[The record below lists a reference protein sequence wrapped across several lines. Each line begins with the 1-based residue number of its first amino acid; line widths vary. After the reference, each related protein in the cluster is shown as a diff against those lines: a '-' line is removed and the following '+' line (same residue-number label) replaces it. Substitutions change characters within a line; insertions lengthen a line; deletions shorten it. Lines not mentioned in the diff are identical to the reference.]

1 MRLNNKN
8 KLLITGIVALGLISY
23 KFAISKTIETY
34 QLHQSQIKS
43 LTDINVFSK
52 SKNTLIQKDIQLT
65 NYLNKFKTDNSKSFQ
80 NKLLKE
86 ITSVCTSHHLKIIDF
101 KEPLEIK
108 TNGLLVSYYK
118 IQLKGSYRNLIE
130 GINQIEN
137 TTNMGAVKNIHF
149 LKQKDFISET
159 DFLTAQFIIEKKET
173 IN

>member
-1 MRLNNKN
+1 M
-8 KLLITGIVALGLISY
+8 
-23 KFAISKTIETY
+23 
-34 QLHQSQIKS
+34 
-43 LTDINVFSK
+43 
-52 SKNTLIQKDIQLT
+52 
-65 NYLNKFKTDNSKSFQ
+65 
-80 NKLLKE
+80 
-86 ITSVCTSHHLKIIDF
+86 CTSHHLKIIDF